1 MAERSLVL
9 NQDGTVTA
17 KVSGDV
23 EIYMDAA
30 KQMRDNAPMLGS
42 RFKKTFTHAAILP
55 AEIVEKIKNEDGVN
69 FFDKND
75 YQKFMR
81 ILHEK
86 YPVFLTLPGRAL
98 TGKGRG
104 YGR

>member
-1 MAERSLVL
+1 MAKRELIL
-9 NQDGTVTA
+9 NNDGTVTA
-17 KVSGDV
+17 RVSGDV
-23 EIYMDAA
+23 ELYMDTA

-42 RFKKTFTHAAILP
+42 RFKKTFTHAAVVP
-55 AEIVEKIKNEDGVN
+55 AEIIEKIKNEDGVN

-75 YQKFMR
+75 GPRFMQ

-86 YPVFLTLPGRAL
+86 YPVFLTLPGRVL
-98 TGKGRG
+98 KGKGRG

>member
-1 MAERSLVL
+1 MKRELVL
-9 NQDGTVTA
+9 NNDGTVTA
-17 KVSGDV
+17 RVSGDV
-23 EIYMDAA
+23 EPYMDVA
-30 KQMRDNAPMLGS
+30 KAMRDHAPMLGS
-42 RFKKTFTHAAILP
+42 RFKKTFTHAAVVP
-55 AEIVEKIKNEDGVN
+55 VEIIEKIKNEDGVN

-75 YQKFMR
+75 YKKFMA

-86 YPVFLTLPGRAL
+86 YPVFLTLPGRVL